1 MAGIEV
7 QIKETGKKA
16 GTPRTI
22 RERDLVTWIMHSLKV
37 HRHPRSRERGP
48 VEAAPPESCRGFRAN
63 HSYRYAWAERAK
75 QCGYPERFAQEA
87 LGHNNKAV
95 HRAYAR
101 RAQVKLPSLES
112 YERQAA
118 DGRIIQLP
126 QLSPATHHNGQKVG

>member
-1 MAGIEV
+1 MIHFGPDIEA
-7 QIKETGKKA
+7 IL
-16 GTPRTI
+16 
-22 RERDLVTWIMHSLKV
+22 RDLPGEGPLFPHLQTVRSGDRATEFKQRCLGLGIRGVSL
-37 HRHPRSRERGP
+37 
-48 VEAAPPESCRGFRAN
+48 

-87 LGHNNKAV
+87 LGHNSKAV

-118 DGRIIQLP
+118 DGCIIQLP
-126 QLSPATHHNGQKVG
+126 QLSPATHRNGQKVG